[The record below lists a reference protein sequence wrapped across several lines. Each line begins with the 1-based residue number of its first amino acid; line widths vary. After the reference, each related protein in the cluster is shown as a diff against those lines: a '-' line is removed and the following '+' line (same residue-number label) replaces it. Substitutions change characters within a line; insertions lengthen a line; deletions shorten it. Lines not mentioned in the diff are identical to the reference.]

1 MSTAVVIFLS
11 KYFSTAKENKKRE
24 KADISIDGIRE
35 NNEKKAIY
43 FLLALDPST
52 TISLFI
58 EFLTSKKINRKN
70 INNKKIFD
78 NKRYCKFWSLSLMKL
93 LSKNV
98 KNVKKPNNNVTK
110 KINIINKFFLMKFS
124 IMFKNKNS

>member
-1 MSTAVVIFLS
+1 MIFLS
-11 KYFSTAKENKKRE
+11 KYFSIAKENKKSE
-24 KADISIDGIRE
+24 KADIRIDGIRV

-70 INNKKIFD
+70 IINKKIFD

-93 LSKNV
+93 LSKKV
-98 KNVKKPNNNVTK
+98 KKVTKPNNNVIK
-110 KINIINKFFLMKFS
+110 KIITINKFFLMKFS